1 MTIDAATASAGGA
14 PNGANANGA
23 DGTVTPNSDPW
34 AGLGAPNGDPEA
46 IGYNIP
52 DRYIGQKRRVR
63 VITIGGGASGI
74 NMAYQIKKYME
85 NVEHVVY
92 EKSAELGGTWLDN
105 R

>member
-1 MTIDAATASAGGA
+1 MTIDVDAASNAATNGG
-14 PNGANANGA
+14 PS
-23 DGTVTPNSDPW
+23 GTLTPNSDPW

-46 IGYNIP
+46 IGYVLP
-52 DRYIGQKRRVR
+52 DRYIGQKRQVR
-63 VITIGGGASGI
+63 VVTIGGGASGI

-92 EKSAELGGTWLDN
+92 EKSSELGGTWFDN